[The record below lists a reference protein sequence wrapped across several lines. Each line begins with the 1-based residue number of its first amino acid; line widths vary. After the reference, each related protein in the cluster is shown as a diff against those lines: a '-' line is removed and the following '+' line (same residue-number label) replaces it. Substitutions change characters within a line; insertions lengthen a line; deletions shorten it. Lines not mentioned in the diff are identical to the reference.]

1 MATLMLAA
9 AVPGAL
15 ANQSTEPQLRVL
27 ILEAD
32 SLPLAAQQEPLVLR
46 VGGQRLPLAVYEEVV
61 LRLVDGELVL
71 ERSGGPE
78 RLSVAGEI
86 WLEPVSRSA
95 DGADFQ
101 LLQRGY
107 RGRLQVL
114 MGGSGLRAINHVGLE
129 SYLPSVVGSEMP
141 ASWPQA
147 ALRAQAVAARTYALR
162 QRKPAQPFDLSATVT
177 SQVYK
182 GVEAETVS
190 TRQAVASTRG
200 QVLMYGTSLANAV
213 FHSSSGG
220 ATENSGDLWSQ
231 QLPYLVSVPDFDQAS
246 PVQAWQQ
253 RLEPDQLQQ
262 AFVEIGG
269 AQRID
274 VLATT
279 GSGRVRQARVIG
291 PAGTLVL
298 TGAQLRSRL
307 GLRSTMVRFE
317 VVASELAALPPLP
330 ELPDQDP
337 VVGGPLQATLPPPSL
352 LAVGR
357 GYGHGVGMSQWGAL
371 VLAQKGQSYEQ
382 ILGHYYRG
390 TELRPFSP

>member
-114 MGGSGLRAINHVGLE
+114 VGGSGLRAINHVGLE

-337 VVGGPLQATLPPPSL
+337 VGGSALQATLPPPSL

-371 VLAQKGQSYEQ
+371 GLAQKGQSYEQ

>member
-9 AVPGAL
+9 AVPGAV

-32 SLPLAAQQEPLVLR
+32 SLPLAAQQQPLVLR
-46 VGGQRLPLAVYEEVV
+46 VGGQRLPLAVGEQVV

-78 RLSVAGEI
+78 RLSAAGEI

-182 GVEAETVS
+182 GVEAETAS

-274 VLATT
+274 VTATT

-337 VVGGPLQATLPPPSL
+337 VGGGPLQATLPPPSL

-371 VLAQKGQSYEQ
+371 GLAQKGQSYEQ